1 MIHGHATPQGL
12 FFPHAGVRIS
22 EDSATLI
29 SPEMID
35 RVLWPYIERSVEP
48 FGGGFVHYCGK
59 HDYLFQKLCSSRLVK
74 AIDLGNPEK
83 YDARW
88 VLERCAESSTVL
100 YSRIPAIDGEGWF
113 EYTERVGFLVKE
125 TGARCVLRPTVY
137 PETMKECQ
145 VILDLWHD
153 ITG

>member
-74 AIDLGNPEK
+74 AIDLGTRK
-83 YDARW
+83 
-88 VLERCAESSTVL
+88 STMPGGCWNGVQKAL
-100 YSRIPAIDGEGWF
+100 QFFTAAFRQLMV
-113 EYTERVGFLVKE
+113 RVGLN
-125 TGARCVLRPTVY
+125 
-137 PETMKECQ
+137 
-145 VILDLWHD
+145 ILSGWDFW
-153 ITG
+153 